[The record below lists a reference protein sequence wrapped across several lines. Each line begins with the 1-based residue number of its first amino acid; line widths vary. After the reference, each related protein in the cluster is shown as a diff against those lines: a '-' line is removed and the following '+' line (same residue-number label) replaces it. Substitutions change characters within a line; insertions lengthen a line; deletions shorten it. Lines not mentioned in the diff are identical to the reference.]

1 MNIKKYCKFILKLHI
16 KIIKFSNKIE
26 KIEYNEFEKS
36 ARSIIVKLVNELD
49 SDLWIDPET
58 NERFIVNKRLNTS
71 IIISEGTA
79 DFFGDYLHTV
89 IFNPR
94 NQKAIIQIFNKHA
107 SIKRNILKSK
117 ISTKVKTSFDEMYE
131 SVVLNH

>member
-1 MNIKKYCKFILKLHI
+1 MNVKKYCKFILKLYI

-71 IIISEGTA
+71 IIISEGNA

-89 IFNPR
+89 TFNPR

-117 ISTKVKTSFDEMYE
+117 ISTKVKRSFDEMYE

>member
-71 IIISEGTA
+71 IIISEETA

-89 IFNPR
+89 TFNPR